1 MKNPEQQEVTIAGKY
16 TAFLDELHQEIITI
30 RLEIEKLQ
38 KELEV
43 EERMLSSLSPELRKK
58 RELVIVTL
66 EMKILS
72 LQYEEKKVEFKI
84 LSLERFQDLK
94 ESFSLLRDPNTPSEQ
109 FVALYT
115 EATNHLKNIFDG
127 LLIDVDFST
136 GELTD
141 PLMKAIQEQAEKM
154 EITLKGLQRR

>member
-1 MKNPEQQEVTIAGKY
+1 MKNPEQQEITIAGKY

-115 EATNHLKNIFDG
+115 EATNHLKSIFEG
-127 LLIDVDFST
+127 VLIDIDFST

-141 PLMKAIQEQAEKM
+141 PFMKAIQEQAEKM